1 MQRLVRVWGCLNQE
15 KKREFQCE
23 KNVSFFSPGSMI
35 DAEEAGGRGT
45 SVVLSDLPA
54 SEHTESLHEDCPFN
68 KII

>member
-1 MQRLVRVWGCLNQE
+1 
-15 KKREFQCE
+15 
-23 KNVSFFSPGSMI
+23 MI

-68 KII
+68 KIIWSLSHVWKSKAEITYLTY